1 MMVRH
6 LFKGDFVNYQGK
18 WTTSE
23 EGIQHLRE
31 LAVPEVIYSDLDDN
45 QVSKDLNDLLCVCA
59 MWRKVVQ
66 NTPA

>member
-1 MMVRH
+1 MVRH
-6 LFKGDFVNYQGK
+6 LFKGDFVNYEEK

-31 LAVPEVIYSDLDDN
+31 LAVPEVIYSHLDDN
-45 QVSKDLNDLLCVCA
+45 QVSKDLNDVLCVWA
-59 MWRKVVQ
+59 LWRKVVQ